1 MEVIALTASD
11 SHIFK
16 KISISIFI
24 DSGFGTT
31 SFQLDE
37 QSTTSMLN
45 NFNLIFIPPHIR
57 Y

>member
-45 NFNLIFIPPHIR
+45 NFNLIFIPPHIS